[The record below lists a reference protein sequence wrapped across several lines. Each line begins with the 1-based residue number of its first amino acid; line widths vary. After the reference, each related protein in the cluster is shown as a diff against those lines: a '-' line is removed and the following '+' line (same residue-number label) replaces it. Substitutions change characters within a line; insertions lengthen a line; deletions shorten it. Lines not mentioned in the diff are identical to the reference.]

1 MDEKSSGKCLE
12 PRLENCWERKR
23 TFFEVAAAQSSLKSV
38 NPNLPD
44 SLVSPL
50 VTVLDPCTLHA
61 AIHTKVDWSL
71 VRSRLVRGH
80 ILARKPVRPP
90 VREPSSHPE
99 APDADGSSDGGGG
112 TSSQCSSPAYPGK
125 NGENRGSSP
134 METCGANL
142 ELSEEAA
149 LKRDKDVFIDEIV
162 DLVRNVKKHNDPSL
176 SSSPTWIDRL
186 QVEKVSKQLIMLQ
199 NYQPGLL
206 SIDEIVHGLLF
217 EHGPAV
223 MEDILIEMP
232 EHIVVIVN
240 SLIANPTPGNRTRYR
255 NLIIGKIVEL
265 YPYFA
270 KRIIYKFAERRSDCV
285 FACRLAVDH
294 MSDKQF
300 LEFLEPMLS
309 EKDTYIHKIV
319 VKMSNRQ
326 VLPLVITRLL
336 SMANFVLQ
344 AHPDAFPEMGMAPW
358 CTRLSYCLLEL
369 MNFAME
375 PWKELEVVT
384 VTKFV
389 FRTSSRASVRN
400 APSESESID
409 EPMDTT
415 DNDQNSQDSCVPDS
429 DPETSQSISRP
440 PQIRPGATI
449 DPSPF
454 GEEHECFVLAALIAV
469 PFLTQ
474 YPPNQTGAVQPPDRA
489 VEHWLEVARK
499 RVLIG
504 EKVTTTFGAN
514 LIYVHAC
521 IMSSRIEELAEFA
534 SDLMKQ
540 KVELAQRPNHAQVL
554 KNAFTS
560 RCMTEVEVA
569 KRSVCQESSKNSPSS
584 AMALR
589 SVHALQLAG
598 VYKAFQ
604 ISIKPWLEIQ
614 LECIALPCSK
624 LLADIV
630 DGFAQSSAF
639 SKGKGLG
646 KEFVRDTFTG
656 DIFDSR
662 TVPKRLFVL
671 LYMCSFREAAHRH
684 DSSLQHFL
692 YDMSIFR
699 KMPVR
704 YLLSIMDQQRE
715 NFEEIRAKII
725 TRVAVIFPFT
735 LPTPLSMEI
744 FTENQKLADL
754 EIQDEEHFGRQR
766 TDQRLKHLKEN
777 KDINKV
783 LESINRFGIRDQLSS
798 LRIVINIFME
808 SLKPHTPSGFEQ
820 PLVAIFDRYE
830 QLDPFSLFLQ
840 SAASWI
846 QHDKGIDVEDV
857 IKIPSLLFR
866 SDPRIFSSPPHFH
879 CFIRTLNFF
888 NKKVRIENRLKTLEI
903 QHKAQ
908 ASAIQ
913 HQNRIYGL
921 ELDRKEKE
929 LLTGAYLDIQQSV
942 LIHALVEVC
951 DPKRMK
957 DALQSAYK
965 QRKAVLQCERF
976 MKGGACTGVDY
987 SHLLRKIIAKAD
999 TTGESPCRLN
1009 PEQTFILRSA
1019 IHLSDGNMKTAK
1031 HIFHNFLGYDVLS
1044 SREAVNAIK
1053 NDLDTSSNYKI
1064 EEVEKDKEL
1073 GTGRVQKVRTIR
1085 ITIKSMEQGIRRR
1098 LETLDKHGRLIND
1111 EDDVILCLLGDK
1123 GSDETQLCVS
1133 FENTPNPNSPGNLLL
1148 VVMYDGQD
1156 NKISYTSADGTL
1168 VTKNVK
1174 KKVLGDMKIVSAYLG
1189 HRGHSSSH
1197 PCYDCLTPWSLH
1209 GTKALKLKDVDFA
1222 QIHTIRTLKTYA
1234 EDSKSGNNGVKKGSK
1249 PLCQV
1254 EPTDNGIPTVHVV
1267 MGIFIRYFENR
1278 INGEVNSMDR
1288 KDDQVAKTLR
1298 EHKKSLAKMVEKETE
1313 LHATLKKLV
1322 SARDDAFCTATA
1334 YRLVALN
1341 PLAHLKTPEPMCKST
1356 FCVVN
1361 HLLRDRTTDNWIQC
1375 DVCEEYFHFACCSI
1389 FSPDEKLQITG
1400 QKSWNCCN
1408 CENLDKMK
1416 HHTKVLESLKALES
1430 EITKISAIQSSVTQ
1444 KRIDLESLLFKSTGD
1459 NRKKLEAFLFSINC
1473 DVRSWYQTLGDPT
1486 DFSLAEKRV
1495 QIRKIACDFIHR
1507 TFLDYEG
1514 LIKVVL
1520 HQRFPLRQVRDLVE
1534 GVPALFAGNAQI
1546 LEMLSL
1552 ADQDRRFFAIVFAA
1566 EICRKYR
1573 VRESLETARVVCD
1586 IVHSLH
1592 KFGELPSSY
1601 KLWKHV
1607 APALIILATEFP
1619 SLADSINRLLIRV
1632 LTTAKNRMAVKS
1644 GMFAG
1649 DPKQE
1654 EYRLIAEIT
1663 SFLDRNKNRQTL

>member
-12 PRLENCWERKR
+12 PRLKNCWERKR

-540 KVELAQRPNHAQVL
+540 KVELAQRPNYAQVL

-614 LECIALPCSK
+614 LDCIALPCSK

-725 TRVAVIFPFT
+725 TRLAVIFPFT

-798 LRIVINIFME
+798 LPIVINIFMD

-903 QHKAQ
+903 QYKAQ

-913 HQNRIYGL
+913 HQNRISYFSYGL

-957 DALQSAYK
+957 D
-965 QRKAVLQCERF
+965 EF
-976 MKGGACTGVDY
+976 
-987 SHLLRKIIAKAD
+987 
-999 TTGESPCRLN
+999 P
-1009 PEQTFILRSA
+1009 
-1019 IHLSDGNMKTAK
+1019 
-1031 HIFHNFLGYDVLS
+1031 
-1044 SREAVNAIK
+1044 
-1053 NDLDTSSNYKI
+1053 
-1064 EEVEKDKEL
+1064 
-1073 GTGRVQKVRTIR
+1073 
-1085 ITIKSMEQGIRRR
+1085 
-1098 LETLDKHGRLIND
+1098 
-1111 EDDVILCLLGDK
+1111 
-1123 GSDETQLCVS
+1123 
-1133 FENTPNPNSPGNLLL
+1133 
-1148 VVMYDGQD
+1148 
-1156 NKISYTSADGTL
+1156 
-1168 VTKNVK
+1168 
-1174 KKVLGDMKIVSAYLG
+1174 
-1189 HRGHSSSH
+1189 
-1197 PCYDCLTPWSLH
+1197 
-1209 GTKALKLKDVDFA
+1209 
-1222 QIHTIRTLKTYA
+1222 
-1234 EDSKSGNNGVKKGSK
+1234 
-1249 PLCQV
+1249 
-1254 EPTDNGIPTVHVV
+1254 
-1267 MGIFIRYFENR
+1267 
-1278 INGEVNSMDR
+1278 
-1288 KDDQVAKTLR
+1288 
-1298 EHKKSLAKMVEKETE
+1298 
-1313 LHATLKKLV
+1313 
-1322 SARDDAFCTATA
+1322 
-1334 YRLVALN
+1334 
-1341 PLAHLKTPEPMCKST
+1341 
-1356 FCVVN
+1356 
-1361 HLLRDRTTDNWIQC
+1361 
-1375 DVCEEYFHFACCSI
+1375 
-1389 FSPDEKLQITG
+1389 
-1400 QKSWNCCN
+1400 
-1408 CENLDKMK
+1408 
-1416 HHTKVLESLKALES
+1416 
-1430 EITKISAIQSSVTQ
+1430 
-1444 KRIDLESLLFKSTGD
+1444 
-1459 NRKKLEAFLFSINC
+1459 
-1473 DVRSWYQTLGDPT
+1473 DPT

-1573 VRESLETARVVCD
+1573 VRESLETARAVCD